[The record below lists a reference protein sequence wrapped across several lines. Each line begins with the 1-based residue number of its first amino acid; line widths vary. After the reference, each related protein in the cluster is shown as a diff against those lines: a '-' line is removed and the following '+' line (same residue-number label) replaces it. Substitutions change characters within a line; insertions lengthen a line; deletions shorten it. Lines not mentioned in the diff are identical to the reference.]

1 MNRTVTRTLWLVG
14 VMLLML
20 QGCNTTTVKPWER
33 GTLAREEMAFVPD
46 SLESKFQDHIHF
58 SKEAAQMV
66 GAGSG
71 GGCGCN

>member
-1 MNRTVTRTLWLVG
+1 MNRTLWLTCAV
-14 VMLLML
+14 LLML
-20 QGCNTTTVKPWER
+20 QGCATVKPWER
-33 GTLAREEMAFVPD
+33 GTMAREEMAFVPD